1 MNIIMVLVVS
11 PLVLAA
17 PQYGGSSNS
26 FQGSNSAPAQSQSVQ
41 CRTENQVVWDTK
53 YVETETQN
61 CITVSVPQCSTQWR
75 SQCSP
80 VTKQECQTVLRDQ
93 CNTEYEQK
101 CITEYRE

>member
-1 MNIIMVLVVS
+1 MVLLVVVLVS

-17 PQYGGSSNS
+17 PQYGGNS
-26 FQGSNSAPAQSQSVQ
+26 FQGSNSGPAHSQSQSVQ

-61 CITVSVPQCSTQWR
+61 CITVNVPKCSTQYR

-80 VTKQECQTVLRDQ
+80 VTKQECQTEISATLSTSRSAPLS
-93 CNTEYEQK
+93 TE
-101 CITEYRE
+101 